1 MRRVGCWLNQIR
13 SRLAKQ
19 FLQGSQLSSDRSAE
33 EAVIADLHKS
43 MRENMLKETLEKL
56 LNRKRTLFELTGIGS
71 AVLKGD
77 LRTFHGTTVVKSK
90 QTAIADGDA
99 MDIRRKILEGSL
111 TISNRLA
118 IHDPLLRPDLGGNKL
133 KEFQFLQTASEGS
146 SKQFGESAHWQEES
160 LARW

>member
-1 MRRVGCWLNQIR
+1 
-13 SRLAKQ
+13 
-19 FLQGSQLSSDRSAE
+19 
-33 EAVIADLHKS
+33 
-43 MRENMLKETLEKL
+43 MLKETLEKL

-99 MDIRRKILEGSL
+99 MDIRRKLLEGSL

-146 SKQFGESAHWQEES
+146 SK
-160 LARW
+160 